1 MKKIKILVVFLFA
14 TVFVSG
20 CSCTSSMCSSQDLEA
35 IKEEITKKYKGED
48 YKENDEINSQYEL
61 DLKQDL
67 EKDIFEFLKDD
78 PLFINLFK

>member
-1 MKKIKILVVFLFA
+1 MYENKEVLHHTSFLVDRLVDDSTKWSF
-14 TVFVSG
+14 SG
-20 CSCTSSMCSSQDLEA
+20 EPD
-35 IKEEITKKYKGED
+35 
-48 YKENDEINSQYEL
+48 YEL